1 MNIYVLCNNLMQYSP
16 FCGCHISLNARSA
29 EFVWASMGGSRQ
41 LCCQISQKI
50 WIERRCQGDEVVPDG
65 TMKGGSVLVT
75 WVTCSE
81 K

>member
-1 MNIYVLCNNLMQYSP
+1 MLRSEEAVVVPSIEGGMLVDPDMNLCGRQ
-16 FCGCHISLNARSA
+16 
-29 EFVWASMGGSRQ
+29 WGGRGSCAVKYQ
-41 LCCQISQKI
+41 QKI

-65 TMKGGSVLVT
+65 IMKGGSVLVT